1 MLVEAGADPKLLT
14 AFGKSAIDVACT
26 NRRVAILKLF
36 GVEA

>member
-14 AFGKSAIDVACT
+14 AFGKSAIDVART